1 MTRGALVPVVRGVA
15 SRAMNRTFWVGLVL
29 LSGCVHAP
37 LMTGNSSGNS
47 ANSSGNSANSSG
59 NSANSSGNSANSS
72 NSNGNGMPM
81 NASSKSSDNSAASSA
96 NSNASSQA
104 SSEGSRN
111 SSTGSSQQSSNNT
124 TDKSTSAPSS
134 QVVMGSALLTAV
146 AGGIVLT
153 VFTVKWRHEARME
166 RERLRRLQFTPEG
179 APVPQP
185 MPYPVQPI
193 PPDPS
198 QPTEPQ
204 PDPGFTP
211 APFPTKADVSDLDAK
226 VLARSWLV
234 ANELQLKQDL
244 ALGWGPTLED
254 LAGLAGVQ
262 PANRERFGRLLQRH
276 RREFV
281 VTPEVTPDEAA
292 RVMSRVG
299 DLVMTDALLR
309 ADAVVALAAW

>member
-1 MTRGALVPVVRGVA
+1 MK
-15 SRAMNRTFWVGLVL
+15 RTFWVGFVL
-29 LSGCVHAP
+29 LAGCVRAP
-37 LMTGNSSGNS
+37 LMTGNSSGDS
-47 ANSSGNSANSSG
+47 ANSA
-59 NSANSSGNSANSS
+59 NSANSS
-72 NSNGNGMPM
+72 NGNSMPM
-81 NASSKSSDNSAASSA
+81 SNSSKSSEQSTGSSAQSNQSSA

-134 QVVMGSALLTAV
+134 QIVMGSALLTAV

-153 VFTVKWRHEARME
+153 VFTVKWRHEARLE
-166 RERLRRLQFTPEG
+166 RERLRQLQFSPDG
-179 APVPQP
+179 HPIPQP

-198 QPTEPQ
+198 QPQAPEP
-204 PDPGFTP
+204 DFAP
-211 APFPTKADVSDLDAK
+211 APFPKKAEVRDVDAK

-254 LAGLAGVQ
+254 LAGLAGIA
-262 PANRERFGRLLQRH
+262 PAHRERFGKVLQRH
-276 RREFV
+276 RRELV
-281 VTPEVTPDEAA
+281 VSAEVSPDEAA
-292 RVMSRVG
+292 AVMARVG
-299 DLVMTDALLR
+299 DLVMTDPVLR